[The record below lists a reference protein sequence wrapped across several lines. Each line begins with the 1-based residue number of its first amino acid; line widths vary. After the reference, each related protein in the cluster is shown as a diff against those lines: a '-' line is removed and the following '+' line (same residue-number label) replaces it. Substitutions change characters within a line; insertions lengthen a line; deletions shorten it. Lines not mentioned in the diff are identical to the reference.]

1 MASITTRSHA
11 VLRETVV
18 DCIRIKDLLL
28 ERLFARRNQEY
39 VLCFIYPADDIKK
52 QRLLLNQNNQRDQLD
67 FPLWVVDLRAKHL
80 SAAEYNAIYRMRQIC

>member
-52 QRLLLNQNNQRDQLD
+52 RRLLLNQNNQRDQLD